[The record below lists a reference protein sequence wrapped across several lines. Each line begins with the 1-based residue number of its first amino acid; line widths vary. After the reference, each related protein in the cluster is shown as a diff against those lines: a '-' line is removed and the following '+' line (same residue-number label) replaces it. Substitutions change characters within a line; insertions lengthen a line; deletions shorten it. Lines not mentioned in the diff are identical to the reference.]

1 MSGHSLIGS
10 SFSFLVIIKIT
21 IGLRG
26 SVFESVKTG
35 YFVRLHPA
43 EKWNCN
49 SAWERLTPKLAYLP
63 TQCAAKSMGHRAFT
77 AEG

>member
-26 SVFESVKTG
+26 SVFESVKQAILSGFTQQRRSG
-35 YFVRLHPA
+35 IAIQRG
-43 EKWNCN
+43 
-49 SAWERLTPKLAYLP
+49 SA
-63 TQCAAKSMGHRAFT
+63 
-77 AEG
+77 